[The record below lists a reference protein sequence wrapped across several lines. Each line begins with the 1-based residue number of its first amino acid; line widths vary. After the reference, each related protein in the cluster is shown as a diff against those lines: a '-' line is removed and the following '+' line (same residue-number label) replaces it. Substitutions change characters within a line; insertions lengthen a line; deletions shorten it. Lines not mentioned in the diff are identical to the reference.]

1 MLRPFLPFR
10 AKPLSKLVKASDVID
25 QRTDP
30 NVDEILVSI
39 KATRK
44 VDPGGA
50 ARRYQAPQDP
60 GPRRRRGL
68 RPTLPGHGSSE
79 ASRSCR
85 RRPQARL
92 R

>member
-10 AKPLSKLVKASDVID
+10 AKPLKKPVQPKAYVID

-44 VDPGGA
+44 SIRV
-50 ARRYQAPQDP
+50 ARPAVTR
-60 GPRRRRGL
+60 
-68 RPTLPGHGSSE
+68 
-79 ASRSCR
+79 
-85 RRPQARL
+85 RL
-92 R
+92 RILGRDGAEG